1 MRCFSL
7 DDQSGRELQPFSPAP
22 GCQGYIYRYR
32 HSVDSCKTSTQRA
45 YNGLTKAPNLVGDRK
60 SPIDVRAGS
69 PLTPEPRWRMSPIM
83 MLAVIWAILTV
94 MLIIVLIYRSTLSMH
109 EDDQLFLDDST
120 SNLRAEQEQLLSK
133 MRKVTPWVRILGAAS
148 GLLILVIAGMA
159 IWQQMNRVY

>member
-1 MRCFSL
+1 
-7 DDQSGRELQPFSPAP
+7 
-22 GCQGYIYRYR
+22 
-32 HSVDSCKTSTQRA
+32 
-45 YNGLTKAPNLVGDRK
+45 
-60 SPIDVRAGS
+60 
-69 PLTPEPRWRMSPIM
+69 MSPIM

-133 MRKVTPWVRILGAAS
+133 MRKVTPWVRVLGAAS

-159 IWQQMNRVY
+159 LWQQMNRVY